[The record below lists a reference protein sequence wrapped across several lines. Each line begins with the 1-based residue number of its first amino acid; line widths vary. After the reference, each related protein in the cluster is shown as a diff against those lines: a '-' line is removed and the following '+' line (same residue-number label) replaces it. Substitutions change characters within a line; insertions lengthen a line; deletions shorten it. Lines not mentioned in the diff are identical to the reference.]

1 MRLEV
6 HLHGYI
12 DLCEG
17 VSRKQVETALR
28 PLFDYLDVE
37 NMGEVLSLEED
48 HPGIVYHQRDFGLE
62 ICCTLEVGGSFFAA
76 LEGAMS
82 ALGRLVENATALEII
97 LYHPDGRDETQLVF
111 IGPTPEAIYDAQ
123 RRRMVDDVS
132 TLLRRQFNEKATDEV
147 VKLINELFRRER
159 ATPSPVVDE
168 AEDMPSMQ
176 MPGSIGRRR
185 LH

>member
-62 ICCTLEVGGSFFAA
+62 ICCTLEVGGSFFPA
-76 LEGAMS
+76 LEAAMS
-82 ALGRLVENATALEII
+82 ALGRLVEQATAI
-97 LYHPDGRDETQLVF
+97 
-111 IGPTPEAIYDAQ
+111 
-123 RRRMVDDVS
+123 
-132 TLLRRQFNEKATDEV
+132 
-147 VKLINELFRRER
+147 
-159 ATPSPVVDE
+159 
-168 AEDMPSMQ
+168 
-176 MPGSIGRRR
+176 
-185 LH
+185 